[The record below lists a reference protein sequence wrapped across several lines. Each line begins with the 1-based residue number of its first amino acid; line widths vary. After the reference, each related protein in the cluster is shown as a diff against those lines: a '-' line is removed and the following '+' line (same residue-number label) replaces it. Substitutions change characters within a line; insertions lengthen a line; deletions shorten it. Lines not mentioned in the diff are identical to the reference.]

1 MGSRINVLLVE
12 DDPNYA
18 RLLTHILADNSP
30 QPIHLEIANRFSLGC
45 QRLAEGGIDIVL
57 LDLSLPDSQGLDT
70 LTGIQPAAPDVPI
83 IVLTG
88 LDDDRL
94 GLEAIGKGAQ
104 DYFVKGEVE
113 HHLLTRALVYAIERK
128 QAGQALRIS
137 EARYRLLFE
146 KSRDAVFIIN
156 REGKFVEVNQAGL
169 TLFGYTHE
177 EISCLDIGDLYV
189 DPNDRAEL
197 QNTMRAQGFLQDY
210 GIRLRRKDGTQ
221 LDCLLSSTAW
231 EAGDEGANGYQI
243 IVRDI
248 TMRLRMEEKLH
259 ERHRTLHRVISSMP
273 NALLVID
280 EDNRLSAFF
289 FPSHFTPIM
298 RMEKVSSEISPIEI
312 LPTDMAAQVI
322 EALILVRQTGETSAF
337 EQMAIWD
344 ETSFFYKVKVSPVVD
359 SGDILIVID
368 DITELKR
375 AEETI
380 RRYAAE
386 LELRNK
392 ELDAFSHTV
401 AHDLKAPLSN
411 ILMFV
416 STVLMEEQDHLSPMS
431 QECLHDAEK
440 TVFVMSGMV
449 DNLLLFARLRDAS
462 ELIEEVEMMPVIQG
476 ALDRLRKVIAERDI
490 LVDVQPGLPSVMGHA
505 PWLEEVFANL
515 IGNAAKY
522 IGKDNPAPRIAI
534 RAYRQGGNIR
544 YEIQDNGLGIALA
557 DQAKLFEMFS
567 RFHRMEAKG
576 AGLGLSIVQR
586 IIAKLGGEVGVESAP
601 GQGSTF
607 WFVLP
612 AHRVRSGRSQRK

>member
-1 MGSRINVLLVE
+1 LIGSHINILLVE
-12 DDPNYA
+12 DNTNYA
-18 RLLTHILADNSP
+18 RLLEHTLVDNKS
-30 QPIHLEIANRFSLGC
+30 QSIHLETVDQLSLGR
-45 QRLAEGGIDIVL
+45 QRLAEGGIDVVL

-70 LTGIQPAAPDVPI
+70 LTGIQSTAPDVPI

-113 HHLLTRALVYAIERK
+113 HHLLTRALHYAIERK
-128 QAGQALRIS
+128 QAGQALRAS
-137 EARYRLLFE
+137 EARYRSLFE
-146 KSRDAVFIIN
+146 ESGDAILIFNHEKKFI
-156 REGKFVEVNQAGL
+156 EANQVGL
-169 TLFGYTHE
+169 TLLGYTRDE
-177 EISCLDIGDLYV
+177 MSCLDFGEIYI

-197 QNTMRAQGFLQDY
+197 QNAIQAHGFVQEY
-210 GIRLRRKDGTQ
+210 EIRLRRKDGTK

-231 EAGDEGANGYQI
+231 QADDERNNGYQI

-248 TMRLRMEEKLH
+248 TMRKRMEEKLH
-259 ERHRTLHRVISSMP
+259 ERHRTLHRVISSLP

-280 EDNRLSAFF
+280 EDNRLTSFF
-289 FPSHFTPIM
+289 FPPHFTPIM
-298 RMEKVSSEISPIEI
+298 RMEKISPEISPIEV
-312 LPTDMAAQVI
+312 LPTEMAALMI
-322 EALILVRQTGETSAF
+322 EALILVRQTGEISAF
-337 EQMAIWD
+337 EQMVIWG

-359 SGDILIVID
+359 SGDVLIVID

-380 RRYAAE
+380 RRYATE

-416 STVLMEEQDHLSPMS
+416 STVLIEEQDRLSPMS
-431 QECLHDAEK
+431 RECLQGAEK
-440 TVFVMSGMV
+440 TVFVMSDMV

-476 ALDRLRKVIAERDI
+476 ALARLREAITERGI
-490 LVDVQPGLPSVMGHA
+490 FVDVQPELPSVMGHA
-505 PWLEEVFANL
+505 PWLEEVLANL

-522 IGKDNPAPRIAI
+522 IGKDNPTPQISI
-534 RAYRQGGNIR
+534 RGHRQDGKIR
-544 YEIQDNGLGIALA
+544 YEVHDNGLGITLA

-567 RFHRMEAKG
+567 RFHHKEAKG
-576 AGLGLSIVQR
+576 VGLGLSIVQR
-586 IIAKLGGEVGVESAP
+586 IIDKLNGEVGVESTP

-607 WFVLP
+607 WFTLP
-612 AHRVRSGRSQRK
+612 ASP